1 MYVDFRDDWPPLD
14 PLKPERPKRCLSK
27 RQETVVLCIVGFN
40 LLMLVVGP
48 LAGATLFEAVIATLR
63 ALASLAF

>member
-1 MYVDFRDDWPPLD
+1 MYVDFRNDWPPPE
-14 PLKPERPKRCLSK
+14 PLKPERPKRRLNK
-27 RQETVVLCIVGFN
+27 RQETVVLCIIGFN
-40 LLMLVVGP
+40 LLMLIVGP